1 MITYIYVWISLVVWW
16 LVWYFAFYLTFKE
29 VKTIQW
35 IKEKLA
41 KSLKEIEDLKTEND
55 KMKDEN
61 KILREKWKEL
71 LEKYDDM
78 SRVIAEL
85 SRYSKILKEWWEIAK
100 KLAEK
105 LWVYDAEIHDRMQR
119 VLHETG
125 IDYDDEEEGN
135 TDIFVKWKAKKIF

>member
-1 MITYIYVWISLVVWW
+1 MSTYIYLWVWFVIWW
-16 LVWYFAFYLTFKE
+16 LLWYFVFYLTFKE

-41 KSLKEIEDLKTEND
+41 KSLKELEDIKLENE

-61 KILREKWKEL
+61 KILRDKWKEL

-105 LWVYDAEIHDRMQR
+105 LWVYDSEIHDRMQR
-119 VLHETG
+119 VLHESWVE
-125 IDYDDEEEGN
+125 YDEDEDEE
-135 TDIFVKWKAKKIF
+135 IIVKWKSKKIF